1 MNLIGTEQKQLL
13 VLLVKNYI
21 LHYHLMRFGNFKH
34 LGSKFQIVCN
44 RSICSILPAGK
55 KLFVELFLARR
66 RKILR
71 IDCIGNHKHLHSRK
85 HTCKLA
91 LTDILLYLSETVH
104 VGMLTVF
111 QLDMYKRDSVYQQR
125 HVKAAILVVNIA
137 LVVL

>member
-13 VLLVKNYI
+13 VLLVKHYI

-34 LGSKFQIVCN
+34 LGSKFQIVCD

-55 KLFVELFLARR
+55 ELFIELFLACR

-71 IDCIGNHKHLHSRK
+71 IDGIGNHIHLHSRK
-85 HTCKLA
+85 HTRKLA

-104 VGMLTVF
+104 VGVLTVF
-111 QLDMYKRDSVYQQR
+111 QFDMYKRDSVYQ
-125 HVKAAILVVNIA
+125 
-137 LVVL
+137 